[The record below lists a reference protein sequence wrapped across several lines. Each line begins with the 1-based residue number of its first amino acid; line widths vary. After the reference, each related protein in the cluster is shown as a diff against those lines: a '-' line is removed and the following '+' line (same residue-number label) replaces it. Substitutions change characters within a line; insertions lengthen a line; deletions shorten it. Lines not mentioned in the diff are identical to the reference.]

1 MRTLKENEVAA
12 EFLSIWDDG
21 YTSVY
26 SPCII
31 NIKTKEVVNIY
42 KRGREVYSKDEDINN
57 SNVDDC
63 VDSLDGEYIYKDGN
77 KIPVFQKKDWV
88 DENTYWH
95 K

>member
-1 MRTLKENEVAA
+1 MRTLKENEIVA
-12 EFLSIWDDG
+12 EYLTIWDDG
-21 YTSVY
+21 YTSIY

-31 NIKTKEVVNIY
+31 NTQTKEVVSIY

-63 VDSLDGEYIYKDGN
+63 VDSLDGEYIYMDGI
-77 KIPVFQKKDWV
+77 KIPVSSKKDWT
-88 DENTYWH
+88 DKNTYWR